1 MDSKDKNLTK
11 EKYELKNKRK
21 KEYKKFTKS
30 DNFFLFKLDN
40 TENNIKK

>member
-21 KEYKKFTKS
+21 KEYKKFSKS
-30 DNFFLFKLDN
+30 DNFFYLNLIILK
-40 TENNIKK
+40 IM

>member
-21 KEYKKFTKS
+21 KEYKKITKN
-30 DNFFLFKLDN
+30 DNIFIFKLDN
-40 TENNIKK
+40 TEKDEKK